1 MVERTLGSCNPG
13 SIVTIGSR
21 EYIVL
26 DHYNGGTCVITKNS
40 VVRMAYGNNGDYES
54 SDVRRY
60 CNDTFYNELAAVV
73 GAEHIFKQTISL
85 MADDGSGRDK
95 YVEDYI
101 GLITLGGYRKY
112 SDFLCDHNEVWWTA
126 TRKSYRR
133 DGWADD
139 VCFVLFDGVP
149 DWCHSA
155 WYSYGVR
162 PFCYLD
168 SSILV
173 FLDE

>member
-1 MVERTLGSCNPG
+1 MAEKTLYTCEPG
-13 SIVTIGSR
+13 SIVKIGAR

-26 DHYNGGTCVITKNS
+26 DHYNDGTYVITKDS
-40 VVRMAYGNNGDYES
+40 VVEMPYGNNGDYET

-73 GAEHIFKQTISL
+73 GVEHIFKQAISL
-85 MADDGSGRDK
+85 MADEGSGRDK

-126 TRKSYRR
+126 TRKTYRR
-133 DGWADD
+133 NGWAGG
-139 VCFVLFDGVP
+139 VCVVDSYGVP
-149 DWCHSA
+149 DCYYRTWVSI
-155 WYSYGVR
+155 GVR

-173 FLDE
+173 FVNE